1 LENSTA
7 QLNISLKSEKSAKT
21 LDHIINY
28 QRSPFIKMVLG
39 YDNTQM
45 TTKENPKATGPS
57 RKVNEEKYK
66 SYVDV
71 IKSSTIDEDNKR
83 KENNVS
89 HKVGIS
95 PKENKDRFKIYFPPR

>member
-1 LENSTA
+1 MENSTA
-7 QLNISLKSEKSAKT
+7 QLNITLKFEKSAKT

-71 IKSSTIDEDNKR
+71 IKSSISDEDNKKEKNNGLR
-83 KENNVS
+83 KLEFILSRTRKN
-89 HKVGIS
+89 
-95 PKENKDRFKIYFPPR
+95 